1 MAADRNT
8 GRGARRPSARRMTN
22 RRMFLTMLFGAVF
35 RRRSRAV
42 MAVVASMVGATT
54 LFCLAAICLAVPQR
68 MGEEMRSYGANLIVT
83 GQAADDGA
91 AGMDGDT
98 VAAVEQEV
106 EAVGDA
112 RHAAYRYETVRI
124 NSAPYVLAGI
134 DVDEVQVL
142 NRHWS
147 VDGDWPSAGQVMVGG
162 DVADAMGLRI
172 GSTVTIGYHSDG
184 SSADDGTGADGDGG
198 SGDIVADSAV
208 GSGDTADGD
217 GGSTGAETAGDV
229 LSTGSADAETAGD
242 VPSAG
247 SDTVGGQMRDGRVS
261 TDILENDG
269 VAYRVAG
276 ILDTGGNEDGI
287 IYAIADDVAALA
299 GDRGPDVIE
308 FSSDADGDRLGELV
322 DAINDGPLAVGAQQ
336 VSKMTASNQRIVA
349 MLQTLFWLV
358 SVVVLALTLVGV
370 STTMSSIV
378 SQRRNEIGLRKAL
391 GAPSSSVVAEFAVES
406 ALYGLI
412 GGLVGTGIGYALAR
426 ALCVTV
432 FERTLAFSWPLG
444 AFAVALS
451 MAIAVVASVP
461 PIRRATRIDP
471 AVVLREE

>member
-1 MAADRNT
+1 MAADRNA

-91 AGMDGDT
+91 AGMDEDT

-134 DVDEVQVL
+134 DVDEVQAL

-162 DVADAMGLRI
+162 DVADAMDLRI
-172 GSTVTIGYHSDG
+172 GSTVTIGYRSDG
-184 SSADDGTGADGDGG
+184 AGTDGDG
-198 SGDIVADSAV
+198 
-208 GSGDTADGD
+208 
-217 GGSTGAETAGDV
+217 
-229 LSTGSADAETAGD
+229 GSADAETAGD

-261 TDILENDG
+261 TDILESDG

-276 ILDTGGNEDGI
+276 ILDTGGSEDGI
-287 IYAIADDVAALA
+287 IYATADDVAALA

-322 DAINDGPLAVGAQQ
+322 DALNDGPLAVGAQQ
-336 VSKMTASNQRIVA
+336 VSKMTASNQRIVT

-358 SVVVLALTLVGV
+358 SIVVLALTLVGV

-412 GGLVGTGIGYALAR
+412 GGLVGTAIGYVLAR
-426 ALCVTV
+426 ALCMTV
-432 FERTLAFSWPLG
+432 FERALAFSWPLG
-444 AFAVALS
+444 ALAVALS

>member
-8 GRGARRPSARRMTN
+8 GRGVRRPSARRMTN
-22 RRMFLTMLFGAVF
+22 RRMFLMMLFGAVF

-42 MAVVASMVGATT
+42 MAVIASMVGATT
-54 LFCLAAICLAVPQR
+54 LFCLAAICLAVPQQ
-68 MGEEMRSYGANLIVT
+68 MSEEMRSYGANLIVT

-91 AGMDGDT
+91 AGMDEDT

-134 DVDEVQVL
+134 DVDEVQAL

-172 GSTVTIGYHSDG
+172 GSTVTIGYRSDG

-198 SGDIVADSAV
+198 S
-208 GSGDTADGD
+208 
-217 GGSTGAETAGDV
+217 TGAETAGDA
-229 LSTGSADAETAGD
+229 LSTGSAGAETAGD

-261 TDILENDG
+261 TDILETDG
-269 VAYRVAG
+269 VSYRVAG
-276 ILDTGGNEDGI
+276 ILDTGGSEDGI
-287 IYAIADDVAALA
+287 IYATADDVASLA

-336 VSKMTASNQRIVA
+336 VSKMTASNQRIVT

-358 SVVVLALTLVGV
+358 SIVVLALTLVGV

-412 GGLVGTGIGYALAR
+412 GGLVGAGIGYALAR

-444 AFAVALS
+444 ALAVALS
-451 MAIAVVASVP
+451 MAIAVVASIP

>member
-1 MAADRNT
+1 MAADRNA
-8 GRGARRPSARRMTN
+8 GRGALRPSARRMTN

-54 LFCLAAICLAVPQR
+54 LFCLAAICLAVPQQ

-134 DVDEVQVL
+134 DVDEVQAL

-172 GSTVTIGYHSDG
+172 GSTVTIGYRSDG
-184 SSADDGTGADGDGG
+184 AGADGGTGADGDGG
-198 SGDIVADSAV
+198 SGDIAGDSAV
-208 GSGDTADGD
+208 GSGDAADGD
-217 GGSTGAETAGDV
+217 GGSAG
-229 LSTGSADAETAGD
+229 AETAGD

-261 TDILENDG
+261 TDILESDG

-276 ILDTGGNEDGI
+276 ILDTGGSEDGI
-287 IYAIADDVAALA
+287 IYATADDVAALA

-322 DAINDGPLAVGAQQ
+322 DALNDGPLAVGAQQ
-336 VSKMTASNQRIVA
+336 VSKMTASNQRIVT

-358 SVVVLALTLVGV
+358 SIVVLALTLVGV

-444 AFAVALS
+444 ALAVALS
-451 MAIAVVASVP
+451 MASAVVASVP

>member
-8 GRGARRPSARRMTN
+8 GRGVRRPSARRMTN
-22 RRMFLTMLFGAVF
+22 RRMFLMMLFGAVF

-42 MAVVASMVGATT
+42 MAVIASMVGATT
-54 LFCLAAICLAVPQR
+54 LFCLAAICLAVPQQ
-68 MGEEMRSYGANLIVT
+68 MSEEMRSYGANLIVT
-83 GQAADDGA
+83 GQSADDGA
-91 AGMDGDT
+91 AGMDEDT
-98 VAAVEQEV
+98 VAAVEREV

-134 DVDEVQVL
+134 DVDEVQAL

-147 VDGDWPSAGQVMVGG
+147 VDGDWPSAGQVMVGS
-162 DVADAMGLRI
+162 DVADAMGLQI
-172 GSTVTIGYHSDG
+172 GSTVTIGYRSDD
-184 SSADDGTGADGDGG
+184 SDADGGTD
-198 SGDIVADSAV
+198 
-208 GSGDTADGD
+208 ADG
-217 GGSTGAETAGDV
+217 AGD
-229 LSTGSADAETAGD
+229 STDAETDGD
-242 VPSAG
+242 ALSTD

-261 TDILENDG
+261 TDILETDG
-269 VAYRVAG
+269 VSYRVAG
-276 ILDTGGNEDGI
+276 ILDTGGSEDGI
-287 IYAIADDVAALA
+287 IYATADDVASLA

-336 VSKMTASNQRIVA
+336 VSKMTASNQRIVT

-358 SVVVLALTLVGV
+358 SIVVLALTLVGV

-412 GGLVGTGIGYALAR
+412 GGLVGAGIGYALAR

-444 AFAVALS
+444 ALAVALS
-451 MAIAVVASVP
+451 MAIAVVASIP